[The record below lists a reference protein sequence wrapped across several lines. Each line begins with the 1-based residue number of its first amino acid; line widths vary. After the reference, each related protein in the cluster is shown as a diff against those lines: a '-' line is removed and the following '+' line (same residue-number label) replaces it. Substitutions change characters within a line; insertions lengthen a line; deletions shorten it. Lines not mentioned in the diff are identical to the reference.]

1 MLHLL
6 CVPSGCTVTD
16 VFYQKA
22 LQQKFEE
29 TVLVASSEVLVGKTR
44 MQGIRAVTFDALAN
58 AVAEQCSAQLR
69 DRLVVRRISRKAQ
82 ELILQDILDRLLEKG
97 RLPYFG
103 RLAGKKGFV
112 QSVASM
118 MEQIGSCGATAEEID
133 TAFAHWDGRS
143 PAYRQKDREIA
154 EIYREYLAYLIQ
166 NNIYDIVLD

>member
-29 TVLVASSEVLVGKTR
+29 TVLVASSEALVGKTR

-103 RLAGKKGFV
+103 RLDGKKGFV

-118 MEQIGSCGATAEEID
+118 MEQIGSCGATA
-133 TAFAHWDGRS
+133 RS
-143 PAYRQKDREIA
+143 LPGVPAERPGNRRDLQGISCLPHSEQ
-154 EIYREYLAYLIQ
+154 YL
-166 NNIYDIVLD
+166 